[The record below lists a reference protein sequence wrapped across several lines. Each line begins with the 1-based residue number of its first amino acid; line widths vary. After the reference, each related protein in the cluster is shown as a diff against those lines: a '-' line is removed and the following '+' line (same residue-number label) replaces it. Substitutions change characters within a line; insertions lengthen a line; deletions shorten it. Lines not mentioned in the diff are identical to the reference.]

1 MIKFNIVFSPI
12 AWNEYVAWQQEDK
25 KTLKR
30 INKLINDIQRQPFAG
45 LGKPEPLTY
54 ELSGTWSRR
63 IDKENQIVY
72 SVTDAAI
79 TIFQLKYHY

>member
-30 INKLINDIQRQPFAG
+30 INKLINDIQRRPFAG

-54 ELSGTWSRR
+54 ELSETWSRR

-72 SVTDAAI
+72 SVTDTAI